1 MRVPGYARVLAF
13 LHVHRK
19 SVTILAIVATV
30 LLAANISL
38 VLAFHQSSEVDGVRV
53 ATDREAY
60 GVGQT
65 VKVTLYL
72 VNKLDQAFD
81 TCVSSR
87 DVFFKGPFGTGDGIG
102 TSILYTQDPHC
113 GNIQPGSER
122 LEAVLDQW
130 RPLLP
135 GIYDI
140 QVGMTTV
147 DPSFPVF
154 RGNANILVVPL
165 A

>member
-1 MRVPGYARVLAF
+1 MRVPGSARVLAF

-30 LLAANISL
+30 FLAADISS
-38 VLAFHQSSEVDGVRV
+38 VLAFRQTSEVDGVRV

-60 GVGQT
+60 RVGQT
-65 VKVTLYL
+65 VRVTLYL
-72 VNKLDQAFD
+72 VNKLDHAFD
-81 TCVSSR
+81 TCVGSR
-87 DVFFKGPFGTGDGIG
+87 DVIFKGPIG
-102 TSILYTQDPHC
+102 AGEGLLTSIDYPPDPHC

-122 LEAVLDQW
+122 LEVVIDQW

-135 GIYDI
+135 GVYNI
-140 QVGMTTV
+140 QVGMKTV

-154 RGNANILVVPL
+154 MGNTTILVVPL